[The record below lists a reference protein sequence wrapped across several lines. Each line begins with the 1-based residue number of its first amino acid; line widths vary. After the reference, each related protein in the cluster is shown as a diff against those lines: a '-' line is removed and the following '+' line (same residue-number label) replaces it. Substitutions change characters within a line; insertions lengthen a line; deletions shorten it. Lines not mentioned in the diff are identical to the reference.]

1 MSEIEKFS
9 VCRRCGNKIKGDRP
23 NCPECSGPMDL
34 MGYAE
39 EKISFTDSHKAEQ
52 EYDKKNP
59 WVISIVVIIAVV
71 SAFLGLFIAGPIGVI
86 VGLILG
92 GFSYIISPFA
102 VEKIKEIKHF

>member
-1 MSEIEKFS
+1 MSELETFS

-23 NCPECSGPMDL
+23 NCPECNGPMDL
-34 MGYAE
+34 VGYAE
-39 EKISFTDSHKAEQ
+39 EKVSFTNSHKSVQ

-59 WVISIVVIIAVV
+59 WVIIIVVILTVV
-71 SAFLGLFIAGPIGVI
+71 SASLGLFIAGPIGVM

-92 GFSYIISPFA
+92 GFSYIISPLA